1 MEGEFFVVFY
11 DVVYY
16 VSIVIWVSIYGKYL
30 LIIIRNISDLKK
42 IRNDNKKYRF
52 LKMYE
57 ENFLFVLCN
66 WKIWGL
72 KKIFVFIVLF
82 G

>member
-1 MEGEFFVVFY
+1 MGRVDLEGEFFVVFY

-42 IRNDNKKYRF
+42 FRNDNKNIDF
-52 LKMYE
+52 
-57 ENFLFVLCN
+57 
-66 WKIWGL
+66 
-72 KKIFVFIVLF
+72 
-82 G
+82 